1 MTTNLT
7 LAVLVGVLVGS
18 GVSLLLSRAIV
29 RAFLGVV
36 LIGNGI
42 NLLFLLAGGPA
53 GRAPLFGV
61 NSEAE
66 MSDPLPQ
73 AMPLT
78 AIVITLALTGFVL
91 ALAHRSWQLDRSD
104 VFTDDAEDVR
114 IATKSLDND
123 LSDSDFDDD
132 VVDTPDPGDDL
143 DPGGCYPTGEMDL
156 TPEELTAQ
164 VGSGPSG
171 PQAPATPSGGRP

>member
-42 NLLFLLAGGPA
+42 NLLFIIAGGPA
-53 GRAPLFGV
+53 GRAPIFRI
-61 NSEAE
+61 NPEAE

-73 AMPLT
+73 AMTLT

-104 VFTDDAEDVR
+104 VFTDDVEDLR
-114 IATKSLDND
+114 IATKALDND

-132 VVDTPDPGDDL
+132 TVDTPDPGDDP
-143 DPGGCYPTGEMDL
+143 DPGGCYPTGAMD
-156 TPEELTAQ
+156 TVTSDA
-164 VGSGPSG
+164 GSS
-171 PQAPATPSGGRP
+171 AAGGRS